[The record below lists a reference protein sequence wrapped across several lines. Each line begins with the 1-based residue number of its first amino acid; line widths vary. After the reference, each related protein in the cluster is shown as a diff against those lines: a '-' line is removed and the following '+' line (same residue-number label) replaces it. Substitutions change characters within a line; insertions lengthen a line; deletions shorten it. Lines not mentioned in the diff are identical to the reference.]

1 MAQEQWIAK
10 GSAEEVSPSSVEKS
24 AKNLEQFAQDFWTGK
39 NQEASQFNF
48 QHELDSMQHNG
59 KDFVSKVFEKVQED
73 CNSKSDSYLPVVS
86 FKDDG
91 NHLQLKF
98 EPGKVESVSNLPFHS
113 KGIEATIGSHLA
125 QTYFNDYSSYQGLHG
140 YSRSIAKGSTD

>member
-10 GSAEEVSPSSVEKS
+10 GSPEELSADHVEKS
-24 AKNLEQFAQDFWTGK
+24 AKNLEHFAESFWTGK
-39 NQEASQFNF
+39 NQASAQDDF
-48 QHELDSMQHNG
+48 QHELDSIQHNG
-59 KDFVSKVFEKVQED
+59 KEFVSKVFDKVQDD
-73 CNSKSDSYLPVVS
+73 CNSKTDSYLPVVS

-91 NHLQLKF
+91 KHLQLKF
-98 EPGKVESVSNLPFHS
+98 EPGNAESVTNLPFHS
-113 KGIEATIGSHLA
+113 KGIEARVGSHLA